1 MNASYLRT
9 VPCAGC
15 KTQTFF
21 KKLWKKKSPC
31 QPPSGVPG
39 ERAVGSSP
47 PARPCDDAQSTA
59 RAKRIKPS

>member
-31 QPPSGVPG
+31 QPPSGSPVSGPLALPLLPG
-39 ERAVGSSP
+39 PAMTLSP
-47 PARPCDDAQSTA
+47 QREL
-59 RAKRIKPS
+59 KG